1 MKEGKYSRIPLT
13 QTLMEMKSN
22 SSCSSDSFSV
32 FNNYTTRRA
41 IIIGWHPSGVT
52 RTRIRV
58 LGVNLSKF

>member
-1 MKEGKYSRIPLT
+1 
-13 QTLMEMKSN
+13 MKSN

-58 LGVNLSKF
+58 LGVNLSEF